1 MYPSTRHAT
10 LSTLDGLFN
19 DLFRPVLLDDPAPA
33 PLALRVDVSET
44 PQAYTLHAELP
55 GVKREDIHV
64 EIDGNEVS
72 IAAEVKRETEAGEGE
87 KWLRR
92 ERAGGK
98 TTRRFALPAEVDE
111 ATAAAKFV
119 DGVLTLT
126 LPKKAP
132 AASRRIAVN

>member
-1 MYPSTRHAT
+1 MYPSTRYAT

-19 DLFRPVLLDDPAPA
+19 DLFRPAVDDTAAA
-33 PLALRVDVSET
+33 PLALRVDVREA
-44 PQAYTLHAELP
+44 PEAYTLHAELP
-55 GVKREDIHV
+55 GVKREDIHI

-72 IAAEVKRETEAGEGE
+72 IAAEAKREAEAGEGD

-92 ERAGGK
+92 ERAWGK
-98 TTRRFALPAEVDE
+98 AARRFALPAEVDE
-111 ATAAAKFV
+111 ATATAKFV